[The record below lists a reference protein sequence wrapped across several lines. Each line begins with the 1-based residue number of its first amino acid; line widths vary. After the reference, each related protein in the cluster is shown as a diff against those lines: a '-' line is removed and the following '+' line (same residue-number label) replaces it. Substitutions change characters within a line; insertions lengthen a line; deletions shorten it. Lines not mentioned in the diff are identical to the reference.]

1 VIDDMTVVL
10 GIQIPSTDPVF
21 LWIVGF
27 HILIGI
33 STVIAGA
40 VAILSR
46 KGPGRHSNFGATYF
60 WLLSILASSA
70 TVLSLMR
77 WDHNYHLFILGLM
90 AFAAALFGRTA
101 ARRRWRHWPRLHLSG
116 MGTSYV
122 PMLTAFLVD
131 NGQFLPGW
139 RELPHIA
146 LWFVPSVLGLP
157 FLINALFRHPLVVGY
172 DQISN

>member
-1 VIDDMTVVL
+1 MTVIL

-46 KGPGRHSNFGATYF
+46 KGRGRHSNFGVVYF
-60 WLLSILASSA
+60 WLLTILVSSA
-70 TVLSLMR
+70 TILSAMR
-77 WDHNYHLFILGLM
+77 WEHNYHLFILGLLS
-90 AFAAALFGRTA
+90 FAAALFGRTA
-101 ARRRWRHWPRLHLSG
+101 AQRRWWQWPRLHLSG
-116 MGTSYV
+116 MGASYIV
-122 PMLTAFLVD
+122 MLTAFLVD
-131 NGQFLPGW
+131 NGQFLPVW
-139 RELPHIA
+139 RELPHLA

-157 FLINALFRHPLVVGY
+157 LLINALVRHPLVVGY
-172 DQISN
+172 DRVST